1 MTCSWRA
8 RAFAVLTATVLM
20 FSAAPPAAKAVPA
33 APTGARVLT
42 LTAPVRAVLQK
53 ARIKVLYPAVVPKS
67 LEGVGIAVDSAADNA
82 YSLDVVASPACV
94 GVKTSGGACNQAS
107 VEGGRPVGPTPAGY
121 VPVKLSD
128 GSTGHYTVRPCGANC
143 EGSFELTFVRW
154 NTRYTIFVKAGT
166 LAQGLAIERGL
177 RVLR

>member
-8 RAFAVLTATVLM
+8 RTTTVLVAAG
-20 FSAAPPAAKAVPA
+20 FVLIGAPDGPAAAPLASGG
-33 APTGARVLT
+33 TTQLT
-42 LTAPVRAVLQK
+42 LTAPVRAALRK
-53 ARIKVLYPAVVPKS
+53 ARINVLYPAVVPKS
-67 LEGVGIAVDSAADNA
+67 IEGVGIAVDAATGNS
-82 YSLDVVASPACV
+82 YSLDVVASITCV

-107 VEGGRPVGPTPAGY
+107 VEGGRPAGPTPAGY

-128 GSTGHYTVRPCGANC
+128 GSTGHYMMRPCGANC

-177 RVLR
+177 RALR

>member
-1 MTCSWRA
+1 MTPLYRA
-8 RAFAVLTATVLM
+8 SVFAVLAATLLT
-20 FSAAPPAAKAVPA
+20 FSAAPPAAKAVLA
-33 APTGARVLT
+33 APAGARVLG
-42 LTAPVRAVLQK
+42 LTPAVRAALRNV
-53 ARIKVLYPAVVPKS
+53 RVKVLYPAVVPVS
-67 LEGVGIAVDSAADNA
+67 LEGVGIALESAADNA

-107 VEGGRPVGPTPAGY
+107 VEGARPVGPTPAGY

-128 GSTGHYTVRPCGANC
+128 GSTGHYTMRPCGANC

-177 RVLR
+177 RLLR